1 MAEKNL
7 DRRQDVR
14 VTFRALARVQFS
26 GGRIFKKCE
35 IDDISVGGVFV
46 VGVSGVTCGESC
58 ELEFQL
64 IGRTSTLVL
73 EISAEVVRTEGGGV
87 ALQFTK
93 VDQDSFCHLQNI
105 VFFNYKQAGQLG
117 ENFEEAAAV
126 VEDEL
131 LYLGHDEPRRKS
143 LPDEAEDGYGDGE
156 EEDDNLEAEMSG
168 RISSDREEE

>member
-1 MAEKNL
+1 MAENHL

-14 VTFRALARVQFS
+14 VTFRALARLQFS

-46 VGVSGVTCGESC
+46 VGVSGVTSGESC

-73 EISAEVVRTEGGGV
+73 EISAEVVRAEGGGV
-87 ALQFTK
+87 ALQFVK

-117 ENFEEAAAV
+117 ENFEEVAGE
-126 VEDEL
+126 VEDQTV
-131 LYLGHDEPRRKS
+131 YLGLDEPRRKS
-143 LPDEAEDGYGDGE
+143 LPDEADDGYGGE
-156 EEDDNLEAEMSG
+156 EDDDNLEAELSE
-168 RISSDREEE
+168 RISSASDED